1 MVRTLPSLSHKCRVI
16 HPIKLKIGDRKVPG
30 YFSGESMGGRGN
42 NDKEKEDKIIK
53 KILNVSTIEKE

>member
-30 YFSGESMGGRGN
+30 YFSGESMGGRGTP
-42 NDKEKEDKIIK
+42 DGRAIFVPSDGK
-53 KILNVSTIEKE
+53 